1 MREIHMASV
10 DVRVMTSGELA
21 EIEDDGQRRYE
32 LLRGE
37 LLEMGPTGDEHGAI
51 QFELARRLGNYIV
64 EHQLGRGYGAETG
77 FLLARD
83 PDTVLAPDITFVRA
97 DRLPAERQ
105 GPYLALA
112 PDLVVEIVSPSDRLS
127 RVNDKMLTYLDAGV
141 RLVWIVDPQR
151 QIVTTYAA
159 DGTVR
164 VLRDADELD
173 GGDVLPGFRLP
184 VADIFA

>member
-1 MREIHMASV
+1 MASV
-10 DVRVMTSGELA
+10 EVRLMTAEELA
-21 EIEDDGQRRYE
+21 DHDDEQQYE

-51 QFELARRLGNYIV
+51 QFELARRLGNFIV
-64 EHQLGRGYGAETG
+64 EHRLGRGYGAETG

-83 PDTVLAPDITFVRA
+83 PDTVLAPDISFVRA
-97 DRLPAERQ
+97 DRLPAERR
-105 GPYLALA
+105 GPYLVLA

-127 RVNDKMLTYLDAGV
+127 RVNDKMLTYIDAGV

-151 QIVTTYAA
+151 HIVTTYAP
-159 DGTVR
+159 DGTFR
-164 VLRDADELD
+164 VLRDSDDLD

-184 VADIFA
+184 VADIFV